1 MFVWDYIS
9 RMILLYRCS
18 AFPVAFHSHNYLSTS
33 FFSPYRS
40 RVPPF
45 MKPNKVRS
53 LLEKYGEVTRL
64 YLAEEGRIMRLFEC
78 NFR

>member
-1 MFVWDYIS
+1 MNIVQSCD
-9 RMILLYRCS
+9 
-18 AFPVAFHSHNYLSTS
+18 
-33 FFSPYRS
+33 RS

-64 YLAEEGRIMRLFEC
+64 YLAEEGRIMRVCEC
-78 NFR
+78 TFPSHDMMMINE